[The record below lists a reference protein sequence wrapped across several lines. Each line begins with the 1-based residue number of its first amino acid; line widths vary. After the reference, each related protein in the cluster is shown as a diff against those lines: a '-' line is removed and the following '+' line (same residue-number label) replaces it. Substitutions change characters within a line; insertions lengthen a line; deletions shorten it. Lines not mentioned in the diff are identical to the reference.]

1 MTEFWLWAIIITVLV
16 VAAIVLYRF
25 GCVNEAKLILLHL
38 VSEAEAR
45 WGGGT
50 GEIKFSEV
58 ASRLYEK
65 LPQAARY
72 VLSTKTI
79 ASLIENAVAQMKT
92 ILTET

>member
-1 MTEFWLWAIIITVLV
+1 MTELWVGAVIVIVLIV
-16 VAAIVLYRF
+16 GAIVLYRF
-25 GCVNEAKLILLHL
+25 GCVKEAKMILLHL
-38 VSEAEAR
+38 VSEAEER

-58 ASRLYEK
+58 ACHLYEI

-79 ASLIENAVAQMKT
+79 ASLIENAVAQMKA
-92 ILTET
+92 ILTEK

>member
-1 MTEFWLWAIIITVLV
+1 MTEFWLWAIIVAVLMI
-16 VAAIVLYRF
+16 AAIVLYRC
-25 GCVNEAKLILLHL
+25 GCVREARLILLHL

-79 ASLIENAVAQMKT
+79 ASLIEHAVAQMKT
-92 ILTET
+92 ILAEG